1 MMGAMIRCA
10 PAGRPARPVV
20 VCSLATIGLLVT
32 MGLLALAAV
41 AEAQVR
47 IGGRTISD
55 TAAPVSGAEVVL
67 RTPAADDAVARATS
81 DAAGAF
87 VVDVHTAGAY
97 LVSVERQG
105 FYAIEHQLM
114 TLAPGSTLTLTLL
127 TVREH
132 LESLDVT
139 SRGDPSSLSQP
150 STEQALSGAEAMNV
164 PFNGSH
170 GVKNALRTLPGVVMD
185 GGGGIHV
192 DGARESQTLF
202 ILDGFNVGD
211 PLNGG
216 FDPKVSVEAVQA
228 LTVRNGVYAAEFGK
242 GSGGVIEVATHV
254 GGDRLRYSA
263 TDFFPTIVREKGLR
277 IQDWT
282 PRLSASG
289 PLARRRAWFSDSFI
303 GEYDQ
308 FFVEELPAGQD
319 SSSSR
324 RASNHLR
331 AQVNLSAK
339 HVLNA
344 GIVGSTG
351 VGRRLGLGP
360 LDPESTTRDARSH
373 QWFANV
379 RDQYVFVNGA
389 VLEVGYGANRT
400 VLRLTPRGHD
410 AFVSSPS
417 GRSGNYY
424 YDGRQDAIRDQIIG
438 NVYAPPLTWF
448 GTHQIKAGTDLNRVA
463 YRQDATRG
471 HIELYDKDDQL
482 IRSIAYLGSGQLEKV
497 AGEVAAFVQD
507 AWTVHPRLAVHA
519 GVRVDWDSLT
529 RDTTMSPRVMTA
541 WTPTDGLKLSAGF
554 AVTHDAA
561 RLQPF
566 AAALDQSPVSI
577 YAPPYGPGS
586 LVLSRF
592 VIGES
597 LTSPVAHTWT
607 ASLDRRLPAGIHLHL
622 QGLSR
627 RGRHGLAYFGMPSA
641 DIDAIYTLESR
652 RTESYNSG
660 EIRLRQSFGPEY
672 GWLIGYTR
680 SSLQSNAVL
689 GNTPDSYFVAAD
701 NRGPLSWD
709 TPHRVVTWAYLPT
722 FRKPWSVS
730 YLIEYRTGFPYSAAD
745 SAGFVVGA
753 ANARRFPDYF
763 DVTLGLERRTYL
775 FGQAWALRA
784 SMSNLTGHQNPTSV
798 NGTVESPDFGTF
810 YGSPGRSLT
819 GRVRWLGRHRKP

>member
-1 MMGAMIRCA
+1 MMGPMIRRA
-10 PAGRPARPVV
+10 AAGGPAWLVV
-20 VCSLATIGLLVT
+20 VCL
-32 MGLLALAAV
+32 LAAV
-41 AEAQVR
+41 GPLWLAATAGAQVR
-47 IGGRTISD
+47 IDGRTISD
-55 TAAPVSGAEVVL
+55 TAAPVAGAEVTL
-67 RTPAADDAVARATS
+67 RTPASDAVVARAAS

-87 VVDVHTAGAY
+87 VVEVAATGPY
-97 LVSVERQG
+97 RISVERQG

-114 TLAPGSTLTLTLL
+114 TLAPGTDLVLTLL
-127 TVREH
+127 PVREH

-139 SRGDPSSLSQP
+139 SRGDPASISQP
-150 STEQALSGAEAMNV
+150 SAEQALSGAEAMNV

-211 PLNGG
+211 PLSGG

-228 LTVRNGVYAAEFGK
+228 LTVRSGVYAAEYGK

-263 TDFFPTIVREKGLR
+263 TDFVPTIVREKSLR

-289 PLARRRAWFSDSFI
+289 PLARKRAWFSDSFI

-308 FFVEELPAGQD
+308 FFVEELPLGQD
-319 SSSSR
+319 ASTSR
-324 RASNHLR
+324 RMSNLLR
-331 AQVNLSAK
+331 AQVNLTPK
-339 HVLNA
+339 HVLQLSA
-344 GIVGSTG
+344 VGSTG

-360 LDPESTTRDARSH
+360 LDPISTTRDARSH

-379 RDQYVFVNGA
+379 RDQYVFSSGA
-389 VLEVGYGANRT
+389 VLEAGYGANRT

-410 AFVSSPS
+410 AFISTPS
-417 GRSGNYY
+417 GRRGNYY
-424 YDGRQDAIRDQIIG
+424 YDGRQDAIRDQVIA
-438 NVYAPPLTWF
+438 NVYAPPLVWA
-448 GTHQIKAGTDLNRVA
+448 GTHQIKAGTDLNRVT

-471 HIELYDKDDQL
+471 HIELYDQEDQL
-482 IRSIAYLGSGQLEKV
+482 IRSIAYLGSGQLEKT
-497 AGEVAAFVQD
+497 AGELAAFVQD

-529 RDTTMSPRVMTA
+529 RDTTLSPRFMAA
-541 WTPTDGLKLSAGF
+541 WAPSDGLKVSAGY

-592 VIGES
+592 VVGER
-597 LTSPVAHTWT
+597 LASPVAHTVT
-607 ASLDRRLPAGIHLHL
+607 ATLDRRLPAGIHLHV
-622 QGLSR
+622 QGLTR

-652 RTESYNSG
+652 RDESYDSG
-660 EIRLRQSFGPEY
+660 EIRLRQSFGGEY
-672 GWLIGYTR
+672 GWLVGYTR
-680 SSLQSNAVL
+680 SSARSNAVL

-701 NRGPLSWD
+701 NTGPLSWD

-730 YLIEYRTGFPYSAAD
+730 YLVEYRTGFPFSAAD
-745 SAGFVVGA
+745 SAGFVIGA

-763 DVTLGLERRTYL
+763 DVTIGLERRTFL
-775 FGQAWALRA
+775 FGQRWALRA
-784 SMSNLTGHQNPTSV
+784 SMSNVTGHQNPTSV
-798 NGTVESPDFGTF
+798 NSTIESPDFGTF
-810 YGSPGRSLT
+810 YGSPGRSIT

>member
-10 PAGRPARPVV
+10 PAGTPAWPAV
-20 VCSLATIGLLVT
+20 VCLVAAIGLLV
-32 MGLLALAAV
+32 LAAG

-47 IGGRTISD
+47 ISGRTVSD
-55 TAAPVSGAEVVL
+55 TAAPVAGAEIVL
-67 RTPAADDAVARATS
+67 RTPASDDVVARAIS
-81 DAAGAF
+81 DAGGTF
-87 VVDVHTAGAY
+87 VVDIAATGAY
-97 LVSVERQG
+97 RISVKRQG
-105 FYAIEHQLM
+105 FYAIEHQLT
-114 TLAPGSTLTLTLL
+114 TLAPGSDLLLTLL
-127 TVREH
+127 PVREH

-139 SRGDPSSLSQP
+139 SRGDPASISQP

-185 GGGGIHV
+185 GSGGIHV

-282 PRLSASG
+282 PRLSMSG
-289 PLARRRAWFSDSFI
+289 PLARKKAWFSDSFI

-308 FFVEELPAGQD
+308 FFVEELPVGQD
-319 SSSSR
+319 SSTSR
-324 RASNHLR
+324 RMSNLLR
-331 AQVNLSAK
+331 GQVNLTPK
-339 HVLNA
+339 NVLHVGVVA
-344 GIVGSTG
+344 STG

-360 LDPESTTRDARSH
+360 LDPVSTTRDARSH

-379 RDQYVFVNGA
+379 RDQHVYASGA
-389 VLEVGYGANRT
+389 VLEAGYGANRT

-410 AFVSSPS
+410 AFISTPS
-417 GRSGNYY
+417 GRRGNYY
-424 YDGRQDAIRDQIIG
+424 YDGRQDAIRDQVIA
-438 NVYAPPLTWF
+438 NFYAPPLAWL
-448 GTHQIKAGTDLNRVA
+448 GTHQIKAGTDLDRVA
-463 YRQDATRG
+463 YRQDAMRG
-471 HIELYDKDDQL
+471 HIELYDQDDQL

-497 AGEVAAFVQD
+497 AGELAAFVQD
-507 AWTVHPRLAVHA
+507 AWTVHARLAVQV

-529 RDTTMSPRVMTA
+529 RDTTVSPRIMAA
-541 WTPTDGLKLSAGF
+541 WAPSDGLKLSAGF

-592 VIGES
+592 VVGEA
-597 LTSPVAHTWT
+597 LASPVAHTWT
-607 ASLDRRLPAGIHLHL
+607 ATLDRRLPAGIHLHL

-627 RGRHGLAYFGMPSA
+627 RGAQRPRLLRHAERRHRCHLHAREPPHRALRQRRDPAASELRAGVRLAGRLHAIVGALERGPRQHPRQLFRRRRQRRPAVVGHPAPGRDLGVLA
-641 DIDAIYTLESR
+641 DVPQAVVGVVPGRIPHRLPLLVR
-652 RTESYNSG
+652 RQR
-660 EIRLRQSFGPEY
+660 RLRRRRRQLAPLPRLLRRHARPRAPHLPVRPGLGAACEHEQPDRAPE
-672 GWLIGYTR
+672 
-680 SSLQSNAVL
+680 
-689 GNTPDSYFVAAD
+689 PDQRQRHRRIAGL
-701 NRGPLSWD
+701 RHLLRQPGPLD
-709 TPHRVVTWAYLPT
+709 HRPRPL
-722 FRKPWSVS
+722 
-730 YLIEYRTGFPYSAAD
+730 
-745 SAGFVVGA
+745 AGPPSEAVA
-753 ANARRFPDYF
+753 
-763 DVTLGLERRTYL
+763 
-775 FGQAWALRA
+775 
-784 SMSNLTGHQNPTSV
+784 
-798 NGTVESPDFGTF
+798 
-810 YGSPGRSLT
+810 
-819 GRVRWLGRHRKP
+819 

>member
-1 MMGAMIRCA
+1 MTPPPGGTRSWLGA
-10 PAGRPARPVV
+10 
-20 VCSLATIGLLVT
+20 VCCL
-32 MGLLALAAV
+32 LLAATAH
-41 AEAQVR
+41 AQVR
-47 IGGRTISD
+47 VSGRTQSD
-55 TAAPVSGAEVVL
+55 TAAPVAGASVAA
-67 RTPAADDAVARATS
+67 RTPASNDVVARATS
-81 DAAGAF
+81 DAAGVF
-87 VVDVHTAGAY
+87 VLEIAATGEY
-97 LVSVERQG
+97 RVSVQRQG

-114 TLAPGSTLTLTLL
+114 TLAPGTDVVLTLL
-127 TVREH
+127 PVREH

-139 SRGDPSSLSQP
+139 SRGDPASLSQP
-150 STEQALSGAEAMNV
+150 SAEQVLSGAEAMNV

-170 GVKNALRTLPGVVMD
+170 GVKNALRTLPGVVQD
-185 GGGGIHV
+185 GFGGIHV

-228 LTVRNGVYAAEFGK
+228 ITVRNGVYAAEYGK
-242 GSGGVIEVATHV
+242 GSGGVIEVATLV

-263 TDFFPTIVREKGLR
+263 TDFLPTVVREKGLR

-289 PLARRRAWFSDSFI
+289 PLVRQRAWFSNSFI

-308 FFVEELPAGQD
+308 FFVEELPEGQD
-319 SSSSR
+319 SSTSR
-324 RASNHLR
+324 RLSNHLR
-331 AQVNLSAK
+331 SQINLTAK
-339 HVLNA
+339 NVIHA
-344 GIVGSTG
+344 GVVGSSG

-360 LDPESTTRDARSH
+360 LDPVSTTRDARSH

-379 RDQYVFVNGA
+379 RDQHVFASGA
-389 VLEVGYGANRT
+389 VLEAGYGANRT
-400 VLRLTPRGHD
+400 VLRLTPKGHD
-410 AFVSSPS
+410 PFVSTPG
-417 GRSGNYY
+417 GRRGNYY
-424 YDGRQDAIRDQIIG
+424 YDGRQDAARDQVIV
-438 NVYAPPLTWF
+438 NLYSPPMTWK
-448 GTHQIKAGTDLNRVA
+448 GTHQFKAGTDLNRVA

-471 HIELYDKDDQL
+471 HIELYDQDDRL
-482 IRSIAYLGSGQLEKV
+482 IRSIAYLGSGLLSTT

-507 AWTVHPRLAVHA
+507 AWTVHARLALHL

-529 RDTTMSPRVMTA
+529 RDTTVSPRVMAA
-541 WTPTDGLKLSAGF
+541 WAPSDGLKVTGGF

-592 VIGES
+592 VVGETLS
-597 LTSPVAHTWT
+597 SPGARTFT
-607 ASLDRRLPAGIHLHL
+607 ATLDRRLPAGINLHL
-622 QGLSR
+622 QGLRR
-627 RGRHGLAYFGMPSA
+627 RGRHGLAYFGLPSA

-652 RTESYNSG
+652 RAETYDSG
-660 EIRLRQSFGPEY
+660 EIRLRQSFGAEY
-672 GWLIGYTR
+672 GWLVGYTR
-680 SSLQSNAVL
+680 SSARSNAVL

-701 NRGPLSWD
+701 NVGPLSWD

-730 YLIEYRTGFPYSAAD
+730 YLIEWRTGFPYSAAD

-763 DVTLGLERRTYL
+763 DLTLGLERRTYL
-775 FGQAWALRA
+775 FGQAWSLRA
-784 SMSNLTGHQNPTSV
+784 SLSNLTNHDNPTSV
-798 NGTVESPDFGTF
+798 NSTVESPDFGTF

-819 GRVRWLGRHRKP
+819 GRIRWLGRHRKP

>member
-1 MMGAMIRCA
+1 MMGPMIR
-10 PAGRPARPVV
+10 PPGSGARSWVGV
-20 VCSLATIGLLVT
+20 LCLLATLGLPGT
-32 MGLLALAAV
+32 AA
-41 AEAQVR
+41 AQAPVR
-47 IGGRTISD
+47 ISGRTMSD
-55 TAAPVSGAEVVL
+55 TSAPVAGAEILL
-67 RTPAADDAVARATS
+67 RTQASDDVVARATS

-87 VVDVHTAGAY
+87 LIEVATTGAY
-97 LVSVERQG
+97 RVSVERQG
-105 FYAIEHQLM
+105 YYAIEHQLE
-114 TLAPGSTLTLTLL
+114 TLAAGTELLLTLL
-127 TVREH
+127 PVREH

-139 SRGDPSSLSQP
+139 SRGDPASISQP
-150 STEQALSGAEAMNV
+150 SNEQALSGAEAMNV

-185 GGGGIHV
+185 GSGGIHV

-228 LTVRNGVYAAEFGK
+228 LTVRNGVYAAEYGK
-242 GSGGVIEVATHV
+242 GTGGVIEVATHV

-282 PRLSASG
+282 PRLSMSG
-289 PLARRRAWFSDSFI
+289 PLARKRAWFSDSFI

-308 FFVEELPAGQD
+308 FFVEELPLGQD
-319 SSSSR
+319 SSTSR
-324 RASNHLR
+324 RMSNLLR
-331 AQVNLSAK
+331 AQVNLTPKNVLQLSA
-339 HVLNA
+339 
-344 GIVGSTG
+344 VGSTG

-360 LDPESTTRDARSH
+360 LDPVSTTRDARSH

-379 RDQYVFVNGA
+379 RDQFVFGSGA
-389 VLEVGYGANRT
+389 VFEAGYGANRT

-410 AFVSSPS
+410 AFISTPS
-417 GRSGNYY
+417 GRRGNYY
-424 YDGRQDAIRDQIIG
+424 YDGRQDAIRDQIVA
-438 NVYAPPLTWF
+438 NFYAPPLVWL

-463 YRQDATRG
+463 YRQDAMRG

-497 AGEVAAFVQD
+497 AGELAAFVQD
-507 AWTVHPRLAVHA
+507 AWTLHPRLAVHV

-529 RDTTMSPRVMTA
+529 RDTTMSPRLMAA
-541 WTPTDGLKLSAGF
+541 WVPSDGLKLSAGF

-592 VIGES
+592 EVGES
-597 LTSPVAHTWT
+597 LASPVAHTWT
-607 ASLDRRLPAGIHLHL
+607 ATLDRRLPAGIHLHL

-627 RGRHGLAYFGMPSA
+627 RGRNGLAYFGMPSA
-641 DIDAIYTLESR
+641 DLDAIYTLESR
-652 RTESYNSG
+652 RTEDYDSG
-660 EIRLRQSFGPEY
+660 EIRLRQSFGAEY
-672 GWLIGYTR
+672 GWLVGYTR
-680 SSLQSNAVL
+680 SSARSNAVL

-701 NRGPLSWD
+701 NTGPPSWD

-730 YLIEYRTGFPYSAAD
+730 YLIEYRTGFPYSSAD

-753 ANARRFPDYF
+753 ANSRRFPDYF

-798 NGTVESPDFGTF
+798 NGTVESPDYGTF
-810 YGSPGRSLT
+810 YGSPGRSIT

>member
-1 MMGAMIRCA
+1 MGAMIRWA
-10 PAGRPARPVV
+10 PAGAPAWPAV
-20 VCSLATIGLLVT
+20 VCLLATIGALALVT
-32 MGLLALAAV
+32 A

-47 IGGRTISD
+47 IVGRTMSD
-55 TAAPVSGAEVVL
+55 TSAPVAGAEILL
-67 RTPAADDAVARATS
+67 RTQASDAVVARATS

-87 VVDVHTAGAY
+87 LIEVATAGAY
-97 LVSVERQG
+97 RVSVERQG
-105 FYAIEHQLM
+105 YYAIEHQLE
-114 TLAPGSTLTLTLL
+114 TLAAGTELLLTLL
-127 TVREH
+127 PVREH

-139 SRGDPSSLSQP
+139 SRGDPSSLGQP

-202 ILDGFNVGD
+202 ILDGFNVSD
-211 PLNGG
+211 PLHGG

-228 LTVRNGVYAAEFGK
+228 LTVRSGVYAAEYGK

-282 PRLSASG
+282 PRLSVSG

-308 FFVEELPAGQD
+308 FFVEELPVGQD
-319 SSSSR
+319 SSTSR
-324 RASNHLR
+324 RMSNLLR
-331 AQVNLSAK
+331 AQVNVTSK
-339 HVLNA
+339 HVLQLSA
-344 GIVGSTG
+344 VGSTG

-360 LDPESTTRDARSH
+360 LDPVSTTRDARSH

-379 RDQYVFVNGA
+379 RDQFVFASGA
-389 VLEVGYGANRT
+389 VFEAGYGANRT

-410 AFVSSPS
+410 PFISSPS

-424 YDGRQDAIRDQIIG
+424 YDGRQDAIRDQIVA
-438 NVYAPPLTWF
+438 NVYAPPVTWF
-448 GTHQIKAGTDLNRVA
+448 GSHQIKAGTDLNRVA
-463 YRQDATRG
+463 FRQDAMRG

-529 RDTTMSPRVMTA
+529 RDTTLSPRLMTA

-592 VIGES
+592 VVGES
-597 LTSPVAHTWT
+597 LDSPVAHVDGDARSPAAGRHPPAPAGPQPARPQRPRLLRDAERRHRRHLHAREPADRVVRQRRDPPAAKLRTGVRLAGRLHAIVAALERRARQHPRQLLRRRGQQRATVVGHT
-607 ASLDRRLPAGIHLHL
+607 APRGHLGLPADLP
-622 QGLSR
+622 Q
-627 RGRHGLAYFGMPSA
+627 
-641 DIDAIYTLESR
+641 
-652 RTESYNSG
+652 
-660 EIRLRQSFGPEY
+660 
-672 GWLIGYTR
+672 
-680 SSLQSNAVL
+680 AVV
-689 GNTPDSYFVAAD
+689 GVVPDRV
-701 NRGPLSWD
+701 
-709 TPHRVVTWAYLPT
+709 PHRVPLLGRRQRGLRRRRRQLPPLPRLLRRHARPGT
-722 FRKPWSVS
+722 AHLPVRSG
-730 YLIEYRTGFPYSAAD
+730 L
-745 SAGFVVGA
+745 GA
-753 ANARRFPDYF
+753 AREHEQPDRPP
-763 DVTLGLERRTYL
+763 E
-775 FGQAWALRA
+775 
-784 SMSNLTGHQNPTSV
+784 
-798 NGTVESPDFGTF
+798 PDQ
-810 YGSPGRSLT
+810 RE
-819 GRVRWLGRHRKP
+819 RHRRIARLRDVLRQPGPLDHRPRPLAGPAPETVT